1 MTAII
6 ERVAEHR
13 PSEHGPSEH
22 RLSEHSVSEHG
33 VSEHQEFTSDDI
45 TELLAASE
53 PGDGRGRHGPAP
65 ARSGKETDLAAR
77 ALLAALADL
86 PPDSTDRARVR
97 ERLIELYLPLAEY
110 LARRFRNRGEP
121 LDDLAQVANLGLIK
135 SVDGYDLDR
144 GAAFTSYAI
153 PMIVGELKRHFR
165 DKGWDVRVPR
175 RLQELR
181 LEITKATSEL
191 AQRLGRSP
199 TVGDIAQHLEV
210 SEEDVIEGLDSGHAY
225 RALSL
230 HAPVAGDEATTELAD
245 LLGGLDPDLEGVEDR
260 EALRPLIAKLPQ
272 REQRI
277 IAMRFF
283 GNMTQSQIAGE
294 LGISQMHVSRL
305 LSHALGALRSGLL
318 A

>member
-1 MTAII
+1 MGKEA
-6 ERVAEHR
+6 
-13 PSEHGPSEH
+13 
-22 RLSEHSVSEHG
+22 
-33 VSEHQEFTSDDI
+33 
-45 TELLAASE
+45 E
-53 PGDGRGRHGPAP
+53 PGRT
-65 ARSGKETDLAAR
+65 GKEAEAVAK
-77 ALLAALADL
+77 ALLARLADL
-86 PPDSTDRARVR
+86 PTDHPDRPRLRD
-97 ERLIELYLPLAEY
+97 RLIETYLPLAEY

-121 LDDLAQVANLGLIK
+121 LDDLVQVANLGLIK
-135 SVDGYDLDR
+135 SVDGYDMSR

-181 LEITKATSEL
+181 LEITKATGDL
-191 AQRLGRSP
+191 AQTLGRSP
-199 TVGDIAQHLEV
+199 TVADIATHLKV
-210 SEEDVIEGLDSGHAY
+210 TEEEIIEGLDSGHAY

-230 HAPVAGDEATTELAD
+230 QAPVAGEEASTELVD
-245 LLGGLDPDLEGVEDR
+245 LIGGLDPDMENVEDR
-260 EALRPLIAKLPQ
+260 EALRPLIARLPQ

-305 LSHALGALRSGLL
+305 LSHALGVLREGLTTG
-318 A
+318 

>member
-1 MTAII
+1 MTAIASQHGQLSR
-6 ERVAEHR
+6 EVA
-13 PSEHGPSEH
+13 
-22 RLSEHSVSEHG
+22 
-33 VSEHQEFTSDDI
+33 
-45 TELLAASE
+45 
-53 PGDGRGRHGPAP
+53 
-65 ARSGKETDLAAR
+65 
-77 ALLAALADL
+77 AALAVAGERTGGSTQSGKGSDAAVRTLLTLLSKL
-86 PPDSTDRARVR
+86 PADCPDRAVVR
-97 ERLIELYLPLAEY
+97 ERLIEMHLPLAEY

-121 LDDLAQVANLGLIK
+121 LDDLVQVANLSLIK
-135 SVDGYDLDR
+135 SVDGYDATR

-181 LEITKATSEL
+181 LEIGKITGDL

-199 TVGDIAQHLEV
+199 TVADVAEQLGV
-210 SEEDVIEGLDSGHAY
+210 SEDEVIAGLDSGHAY

-230 HAPVAGDEATTELAD
+230 QAPVQGEEPATALVDLIGDV
-245 LLGGLDPDLEGVEDR
+245 DPDMECVEDR
-260 EALRPLIAKLPQ
+260 EALRPLIGKLPQ
-272 REQRI
+272 REQKI

-283 GNMTQSQIAGE
+283 GNLTQSQIATE

-305 LSHALGALRSGLL
+305 LSRSLGILRQGLL